1 MSFIY
6 HLPVIHVTFA
16 CYEQESVLFEV
27 IEMRN
32 IVL

>member
-1 MSFIY
+1 MAFIY
-6 HLPVIHVTFA
+6 HLPVILVTFA
-16 CYEQESVLFEV
+16 YYEQEIVLFEV